1 MSIRSVYTNLLFIF
15 GILLVKFAFRES
27 LTSFVSLWNHH
38 KIRPSSNE
46 MLVSGKPSFLF
57 ECPEIF
63 GEKDQKV
70 PVTTDKS
77 AACRDF
83 GVSKSLREEP
93 CNKDMFELCI
103 HLMAEHGLN
112 APSNAAEALCLHL
125 KIRPL
130 ARSLIGCDQP

>member
-1 MSIRSVYTNLLFIF
+1 MFVNKICVHLTLHIWYFIAKICF
-15 GILLVKFAFRES
+15 QRE

-57 ECPEIF
+57 ECPEVF
-63 GEKDQKV
+63 GATDQKV
-70 PVTTDKS
+70 PVTTDKI
-77 AACRDF
+77 AACRDS
-83 GVSKSLREEP
+83 GISKSLREEP
-93 CNKDMFELCI
+93 YDKDMFELCI

-112 APSNAAEALCLHL
+112 APSNATEALCLYL